1 MPNNQQPIPLGLI
14 AIQPYLDNFIDT
26 VVFSETEVGTFEYQ
40 NNSFFNPPSVFIDGI
55 LLTYG
60 VVSDR
65 RYVSFD
71 GVAKKLYLHN
81 GGVNEGENVQIF
93 L

>member
-14 AIQPYLDNFIDT
+14 AIKPYLDNFIDT

-40 NNSFFNPPSVFIDGI
+40 NNDFFNPPSVFIDGI

>member
-1 MPNNQQPIPLGLI
+1 MSTNLQPIPLGLI
-14 AIQPYLDNFIDT
+14 GIKPYLDNFIDDFN
-26 VVFSETEVGTFEYQ
+26 FSETEAGTFAYT
-40 NNSFFNPPSVFIDGI
+40 NDNFFNPPTVFIDGI

-65 RYVSFD
+65 RYISFD
-71 GVAKKLYLHN
+71 GETKTLYLHN
-81 GGVNEGENVQIF
+81 VGVNEGENVQIF